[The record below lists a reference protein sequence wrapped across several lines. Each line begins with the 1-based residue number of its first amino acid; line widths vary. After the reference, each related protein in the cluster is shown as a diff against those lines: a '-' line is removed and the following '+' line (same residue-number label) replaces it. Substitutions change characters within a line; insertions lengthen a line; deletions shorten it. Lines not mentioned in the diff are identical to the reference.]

1 MNTKMKIVRK
11 NMLAR
16 DLKGLIDLPGYDD
29 NQRVEVTV
37 YPDTDTDKEK
47 KPLSSKELKAIL
59 DRLTGCLQGVDKSK
73 TLDDWRT
80 ERLEERYG
88 IKFAD

>member
-1 MNTKMKIVRK
+1 MLKLKTVRK
-11 NMLAR
+11 KMLAR
-16 DLKGLIDLPGYDD
+16 DLKGLIDLPNYDD

-37 YPDTDTDKEK
+37 YPTVEE
-47 KPLSSKELKAIL
+47 KPLSPEERRKIVNSLV
-59 DRLTGCLQGVDKSK
+59 GCLKGADPSK

-88 IKFAD
+88 IKLAD

>member
-1 MNTKMKIVRK
+1 MLKLKTVHKKMF
-11 NMLAR
+11 AR
-16 DLKGLIDLPGYDD
+16 DLKGLIDLPNYAD

-37 YPDTDTDKEK
+37 YPAEK
-47 KPLSSKELKAIL
+47 KILSPEEVDAIMN
-59 DRLTGCLQGVDKSK
+59 RLTGCLQGLVDPSK
-73 TLDDWRT
+73 TLDDWRA